1 MHVKSNNSAGVYSQP
16 NYHCVRQ
23 LILVLQYNG
32 ARKLAHEP
40 PGNVIELQKIQISRN
55 GRSKN

>member
-1 MHVKSNNSAGVYSQP
+1 MHVKSNNGAGVYSQP

-40 PGNVIELQKIQISRN
+40 PGNVIELQ
-55 GRSKN
+55 